1 VSKGASKEGVV
12 KAVSKSRARRLRP
25 DAQVRI
31 TISAET
37 LLGLD
42 DNPAFLDGFGP
53 VIASM
58 GRDVA
63 ATGTWRCAI
72 VDGQHGTLNGL
83 GTSTFTPGYAP
94 SVRLRRH
101 LSARDQTCRYP
112 GCNRAARK
120 CDFDHSTR
128 YPEGV
133 TCECNGQML
142 CGHHHRLKHETG
154 FDIRLSTDPQDPP
167 GTVIVTTPAG
177 RVIRT
182 TPDPLD
188 PNIAAFN
195 DPAPGNRSAT
205 DGSAAPETGTET
217 GTGAEAEAGNGGKES
232 AQEPPPDN
240 GPPPY

>member
-1 VSKGASKEGVV
+1 VV
-12 KAVSKSRARRLRP
+12 KPVSKSRARRLRP

-37 LLGLD
+37 LLGVN
-42 DNPAFLDGFGP
+42 DNAAFLEGYGP

-83 GTSTFTPGYAP
+83 GTSTFTPAYAP
-94 SVRLRRH
+94 SVKLRRH
-101 LSARDQTCRYP
+101 LSVRDRTCRYP
-112 GCNRAARK
+112 GCNRSAGK
-120 CDFDHSTR
+120 SDFDHSTR

-154 FDIRLSTDPQDPP
+154 FDIQLSTDPQDPP

-195 DPAPGNRSAT
+195 DPAPGNRSAAGEST
-205 DGSAAPETGTET
+205 PGTGVEA
-217 GTGAEAEAGNGGKES
+217 GAEAGRGGREF
-232 AQEPPPDN
+232 AQAPPSDN

>member
-1 VSKGASKEGVV
+1 
-12 KAVSKSRARRLRP
+12 LRP

-72 VDGQHGTLNGL
+72 VDGRHGTLNGL
-83 GTSTFTPGYAP
+83 GTSTFTPAYTP
-94 SVRLRRH
+94 SVKLRRH
-101 LSARDQTCRYP
+101 LSARDRTCRYP
-112 GCNRAARK
+112 GCNRPADRS
-120 CDFDHSTR
+120 DFDHSTR

-154 FDIRLSTDPQDPP
+154 FDIRLSADPKDPP

-195 DPAPGNRSAT
+195 EPTPGNRSAT
-205 DGSAAPETGTET
+205 GESTTGVGT
-217 GTGAEAEAGNGGKES
+217 GEGGGGGEGAEAEAEAEAEADEGGRES
-232 AQEPPPDN
+232 AQAPPPDN